1 MKKALFL
8 TILSTIITM
17 TASAQIWIGGELY
30 FKSNKASLGGLE
42 VNSNKS
48 LGIQPEV
55 GYRISDKWAVALK
68 VGFSHADDG
77 VVNLTNQ
84 TITGNVNQF
93 SITPF
98 VRYTIYQTNNF
109 SFLLDGGISYGLIDI
124 TGYNKINSFG
134 IAISPALSYDLNHHW
149 ALTAHLGRVGYE
161 HLWTE
166 IRNDKLKSNSFDFDI
181 FGGLTFGINY
191 RF

>member
-68 VGFSHADDG
+68 VRRCCES
-77 VVNLTNQ
+77 
-84 TITGNVNQF
+84 
-93 SITPF
+93 
-98 VRYTIYQTNNF
+98 
-109 SFLLDGGISYGLIDI
+109 
-124 TGYNKINSFG
+124 
-134 IAISPALSYDLNHHW
+134 
-149 ALTAHLGRVGYE
+149 
-161 HLWTE
+161 
-166 IRNDKLKSNSFDFDI
+166 DKPDH
-181 FGGLTFGINY
+181 Y
-191 RF
+191 R